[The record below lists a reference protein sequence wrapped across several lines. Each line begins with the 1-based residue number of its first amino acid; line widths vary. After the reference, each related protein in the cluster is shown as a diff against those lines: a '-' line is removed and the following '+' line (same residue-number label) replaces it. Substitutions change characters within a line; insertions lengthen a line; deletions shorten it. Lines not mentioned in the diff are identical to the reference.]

1 MTSPDLVLLHAPS
14 IYDFRQ
20 ETVLYGPLG
29 DFVLPPFA
37 LDRYPLAHG
46 ALAGPLEAWLAIRE
60 WWQGRSDHQVS

>member
-37 LDRYPLAHG
+37 VHRYPLAHG
-46 ALAGPLEAWLAIRE
+46 ALAQIRAKH
-60 WWQGRSDHQVS
+60 GFFPAGHARKM